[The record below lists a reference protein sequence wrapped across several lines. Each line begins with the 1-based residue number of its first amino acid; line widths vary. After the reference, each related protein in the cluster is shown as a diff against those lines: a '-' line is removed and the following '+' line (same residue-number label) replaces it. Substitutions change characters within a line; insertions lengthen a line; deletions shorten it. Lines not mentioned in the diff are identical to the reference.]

1 MLRISDLG
9 SMKPGVLPAN
19 QTDDRDE
26 DLRDVDDVFNN
37 DYDERSNSK
46 HIFPEK
52 QNRDKTYPHPS
63 PTSLP
68 VLTTPSTHKN
78 QTHSPLLLFPAELRN
93 KIYTLIFTNTT
104 INVNKPLIQKDVLGR
119 YPSVRAILYTCRQI
133 YIEASALSFT
143 LCTFVPSYFA
153 LRFFSSSNL
162 PAAGF
167 GRIERLWLTEGNGRA
182 IIEGQ
187 DGMKGASLKEEF
199 ASLKLLEIEIWRLK
213 VNLTDAQ
220 AKEKVRD
227 AFGLPDL
234 CVVGRRVGEDGVV
247 AV

>member
-1 MLRISDLG
+1 MLRLSDLG

-19 QTDDRDE
+19 QKDDRDQ
-26 DLRDVDDVFNN
+26 DLRNVDDVFNN
-37 DYDERSNSK
+37 DYNIRSNDK
-46 HIFPEK
+46 RLVVPLAY
-52 QNRDKTYPHPS
+52 NRAEITKR
-63 PTSLP
+63 
-68 VLTTPSTHKN
+68 N
-78 QTHSPLLLFPAELRN
+78 QTDSPLLLLPAELRN
-93 KIYTLIFTNTT
+93 DIYNYIFNGA
-104 INVNKPLIQKDVLGR
+104 IIKVNKPLVKKDMRR
-119 YPSVRAILYTCRQI
+119 YRSVRAILYTCRQI

-187 DGMKGASLKEEF
+187 DEMKGAYLKEWF
-199 ASLKLLEIEIWRLK
+199 ASLKLLEIEVWRLK

-234 CVVGRRVGEDGVV
+234 HVVGRRVGEDGVV
-247 AV
+247 AG

>member
-1 MLRISDLG
+1 MLRLSDLG
-9 SMKPGVLPAN
+9 SMKPRVLPAN
-19 QTDDRDE
+19 QKDDRDE

-37 DYDERSNSK
+37 DYDELRNSN
-46 HIFPEK
+46 HILPQK
-52 QNRDKTYPHPS
+52 QNRDKT
-63 PTSLP
+63 
-68 VLTTPSTHKN
+68 TPKN
-78 QTHSPLLLFPAELRN
+78 QTHSPLLHLPAELRN
-93 KIYTLIFTNTT
+93 KIYKFVFLNTT
-104 INVNKPLIQKDVLGR
+104 ININKLLIKKDVLGR

-187 DGMKGASLKEEF
+187 DEMKGAYLKEWF
-199 ASLKLLEIEIWRLK
+199 ASLKLLEIEVWRLK

-220 AKEKVRD
+220 AREKLRD

-234 CVVGRRVGEDGVV
+234 CIVGRRVGEDGVV

>member
-1 MLRISDLG
+1 M
-9 SMKPGVLPAN
+9 
-19 QTDDRDE
+19 
-26 DLRDVDDVFNN
+26 
-37 DYDERSNSK
+37 
-46 HIFPEK
+46 
-52 QNRDKTYPHPS
+52 
-63 PTSLP
+63 
-68 VLTTPSTHKN
+68 STHTP
-78 QTHSPLLLFPAELRN
+78 QPPSPLLLLPAELRN
-93 KIYTLIFTNTT
+93 KIYKFVFLNTT
-104 INVNKPLIQKDVLGR
+104 ININKLLIKKDVLSC

-162 PAAGF
+162 PTAGF
-167 GRIERLWLTEGNGRA
+167 GRIEHLWLTQGNGRA

-187 DGMKGASLKEEF
+187 DEMKGAYLKEWF
-199 ASLKLLEIEIWRLK
+199 ASLKLLEIEVWRLK

-220 AKEKVRD
+220 AREKVRD

-234 CVVGRRVGEDGVV
+234 CIVGRRVGEDGLV